1 MHASS
6 TYSNQLF
13 KLTLFMSLLVVSFSI
28 KAEESHI
35 HQHVW
40 QLTHLDQTA
49 IAAENKPYFLF
60 TENGDVYG
68 YGVCN
73 YFAGKFKINHE
84 EDFLLTRLERSNNV
98 CENDEDIEIKLM
110 ASMLMSNRF
119 KIESNQLKLMSDE
132 QWTAGFEPNFT
143 ADKNNLIKEASQL
156 KIHKKPITRSN
167 KKNKRAG
174 AKNNKVKNKAAKQT
188 NNKKITPHQGAK
200 KKPQVSKKT
209 LTSKKPSLKKTRLSK

>member
-174 AKNNKVKNKAAKQT
+174 AKNNNVKNKAVKQT
-188 NNKKITPHQGAK
+188 NNKKITTRQGAK
-200 KKPQVSKKT
+200 KKPQASKKIQA
-209 LTSKKPSLKKTRLSK
+209 SKKPSLKKQG

>member
-1 MHASS
+1 
-6 TYSNQLF
+6 
-13 KLTLFMSLLVVSFSI
+13 MSLLVVSFSI

-84 EDFLLTRLERSNNV
+84 EDFLLTRLERSNNA

-132 QWTAGFEPNFT
+132 QWTASFEPNFN

-174 AKNNKVKNKAAKQT
+174 AKNNKVKNKAVKQT
-188 NNKKITPHQGAK
+188 NNKKITMRQGAK
-200 KKPQVSKKT
+200 KKPQASKKIQA
-209 LTSKKPSLKKTRLSK
+209 SKKPSLKKQG